1 MSFLAELPEILR
13 EAYNLF
19 YDDDFFEYRVIE
31 SYGGVN
37 HLCFGENLN
46 YIKWLISK
54 GYTGKINLIYIDPPF
69 FSGSDYAASIKLK
82 DDTSIKVQAYGDI
95 WNNNLKEYLIVQ
107 LARVIGM
114 RELLS
119 EDGSIWVH
127 LDHHVSHYFKILL
140 DEIFGRENFVN
151 EIIWQYKSGGS
162 GKRHFSR
169 KHDTILFYSKTK
181 KYYLNLP
188 KEKSYNRGLKPYK
201 FKNVKE
207 YEDDKGW
214 YTLVNMKDIWAIDMV
229 GRTSAE
235 RTGYATQK
243 PVALME
249 RIIAAASK
257 EGDICADFFVGSA
270 SFPVAASNLGRRW
283 LACESGK
290 PARTYSISKLLK
302 AEIPFDILGKED
314 IQDNFNLDDL
324 RISKKDKKRVAEAL
338 AGDGDFLNSIT
349 SVDLNYRGDVHR
361 DSLHY
366 FDGYGKALA
375 SGDKKN
381 MSIVTYDV
389 FGNRVHTV
397 VKDE

>member
-188 KEKSYNRGLKPYK
+188 KEKSYNRGLKLYK

-207 YEDDKGW
+207 YKNDK
-214 YTLVNMKDIWAIDMV
+214 
-229 GRTSAE
+229 R
-235 RTGYATQK
+235 
-243 PVALME
+243 
-249 RIIAAASK
+249 
-257 EGDICADFFVGSA
+257 
-270 SFPVAASNLGRRW
+270 
-283 LACESGK
+283 
-290 PARTYSISKLLK
+290 
-302 AEIPFDILGKED
+302 
-314 IQDNFNLDDL
+314 
-324 RISKKDKKRVAEAL
+324 
-338 AGDGDFLNSIT
+338 
-349 SVDLNYRGDVHR
+349 
-361 DSLHY
+361 
-366 FDGYGKALA
+366 
-375 SGDKKN
+375 
-381 MSIVTYDV
+381 
-389 FGNRVHTV
+389 
-397 VKDE
+397 